1 MTILQFKN
9 LNPDERVKFIANV
22 IDYRGDGN
30 MIGYW
35 RASNNIME
43 FIDRPP
49 WISLHSGR
57 AFMVP
62 IWNRLCESYDRE
74 TRRV

>member
-9 LNPDERVKFIANV
+9 LNPDERIKFIANL
-22 IDYRGDGN
+22 IDYRGDDN
-30 MIGYW
+30 MITCW
-35 RASNNIME
+35 KRSNDIMR
-43 FIDRPP
+43 FIDQPS

-74 TRRV
+74 TRQV